1 MLDITMKKVLLKE
14 NKIKRERKEIQTN
27 MEDQAKTHIIKSKK
41 RYLGNIYLLI
51 IFF

>member
-27 MEDQAKTHIIKSKK
+27 MED
-41 RYLGNIYLLI
+41 
-51 IFF
+51 